1 MLVRRLPRGRMR
13 GYGSGYKDLGTCL
26 TGSCRKSA
34 DGSWEGLGPAL
45 RAAIVL
51 EARGITEELH
61 AGIAART
68 AVNADFYETDVFFGE
83 KRKKSVRTESF
94 RVVSQFFFPSE
105 KMIRAQPYVEFNR

>member
-61 AGIAART
+61 AGVAART
-68 AVNADFYETDVFFGE
+68 AVNADFVKQMYSLEKKEKSRFVLNHFVLCLIFFSL
-83 KRKKSVRTESF
+83 RKNDSCSTVR
-94 RVVSQFFFPSE
+94 
-105 KMIRAQPYVEFNR
+105 